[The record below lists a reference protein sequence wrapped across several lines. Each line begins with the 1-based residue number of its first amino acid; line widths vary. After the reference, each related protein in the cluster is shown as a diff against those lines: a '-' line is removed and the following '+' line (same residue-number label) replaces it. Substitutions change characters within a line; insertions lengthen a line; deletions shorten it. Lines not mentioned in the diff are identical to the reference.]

1 MRAPEMAT
9 LCPAIIR
16 GALIN
21 CITTML
27 KAIMTAVTVICL
39 VFNFISKPPMLLI
52 LSNLCI
58 VFL

>member
-39 VFNFISKPPMLLI
+39 VFNPPMLLI

>member
-1 MRAPEMAT
+1 MAT